1 MHVSTTLSEWQQRRR
16 TLIEKTIGFVPTMGA
31 LHEGHASLVRQSR
44 EENDTTVVSI
54 FVNPAQFNDPGD
66 LARYPR
72 PLENDLDLLRDLGA
86 DEILVPS
93 AQELYPDGYRFRIEA
108 NELTNT
114 MEGKSRPGHFEG
126 VMTIVMKLFNLVRA
140 DRAYFGEKDFQQLQV
155 VTAMTKE
162 FFIPIE
168 IVPCPTV
175 REKSGLAMS
184 SRNTRLSPEGRERA
198 ALIARTLLTAPSPE
212 AAAATLAAHNF
223 TVDYVEEHWNRRL
236 TAVFLEGVRLI
247 DNIPLKEV
255 THASL
260 P

>member
-1 MHVSTTLSEWQQRRR
+1 MHVSTTLNEWRQRRR
-16 TLIEKTIGFVPTMGA
+16 AMTEGKIGFVPTMGA
-31 LHEGHASLVRQSR
+31 LHEGHASLVRRSR
-44 EENDTTVVSI
+44 EQNGTTVVSI
-54 FVNPAQFNDPGD
+54 FVNPTQFNNADD
-66 LARYPR
+66 LTHYPR

-86 DEILVPS
+86 DEVFVPS
-93 AQELYPDGYRFRIEA
+93 AQELYPDGDRFRIEGP
-108 NELTNT
+108 ELTNT

-126 VMTIVMKLFNLVRA
+126 VMTIVMKLFSLVRA

-162 FFIPIE
+162 FFIPTE
-168 IVPCPTV
+168 VVPCPTV

-198 ALIARTLLTAPSPE
+198 ALINSTLLTAPTCE
-212 AAAATLAAHNF
+212 AAATTLTAHNF

-236 TAVFLEGVRLI
+236 AAVFLEGVRLI
-247 DNIPLKEV
+247 DNVPIKGEPN
-255 THASL
+255 ASL

>member
-1 MHVSTTLSEWQQRRR
+1 MHVSTTLNEWRERRQTMPNGR
-16 TLIEKTIGFVPTMGA
+16 IGFVPTMGA
-31 LHEGHASLVRQSR
+31 LHEGHGSLVRRCR

-54 FVNPAQFNDPGD
+54 FVNPTQFNNADD

-72 PLENDLDLLRDLGA
+72 TLDDDLDLLRDLGT

-93 AQELYPDGYRFRIEA
+93 AQELYPDGYRFRIEGP
-108 NELTNT
+108 ELTRKL
-114 MEGKSRPGHFEG
+114 EGKSRPGHFEG
-126 VMTIVMKLFNLVRA
+126 VMTVVMKLFNLVRA

-155 VTAMTKE
+155 IAEMTKD
-162 FFIPIE
+162 FFIPTE

-175 REKSGLAMS
+175 RETSGLAMS
-184 SRNTRLSPEGRERA
+184 SRNTRLSPEGRDKA
-198 ALIARTLLTAPSPE
+198 ALINSTLLTAPTAE
-212 AAAATLAAHNF
+212 AAAATLAALGF

-236 TAVFLEGVRLI
+236 AAAYLDGVRLI
-247 DNIPLKEV
+247 DNVPLKEG